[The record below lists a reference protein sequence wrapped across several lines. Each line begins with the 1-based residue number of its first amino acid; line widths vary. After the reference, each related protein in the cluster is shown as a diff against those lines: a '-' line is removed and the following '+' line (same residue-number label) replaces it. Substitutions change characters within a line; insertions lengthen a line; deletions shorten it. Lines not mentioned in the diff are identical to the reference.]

1 MALARP
7 GGHVG
12 DTKADSR
19 RRFLR
24 YLAASPLALLAS
36 SLPAFAQQRI
46 STEVLTAADALNV
59 FELEAIARHNVPP
72 AHFGYLSG
80 GVLDDRTVQSN
91 RQAFDAWGLR
101 ARRLIDVS
109 KVDLSISLF
118 GKALGSP
125 VILSPVSSQRAFHA
139 DGEAAAARAA
149 GKRKALQ
156 ILSGLATVSLEDVI
170 AAHASAGGGEVWQQ
184 IYTSNRPEAGLQISA
199 RADTAGAGAL
209 VLTVDLAGGMR
220 RETQAIGARADT
232 RECSSC
238 HRQGGGY
245 DFSRKKMF
253 DGVDKTGLVSP
264 TSSTLTWDYIARM
277 RDVTKK
283 CLLVKGIMTAED
295 AEIAVKRGVDGII
308 VSNHGGRSEESLVG
322 TLDVLPEI
330 AAAVKKRIPILIDGG
345 FRRGTDVFKALALG
359 ATAVCIGRPYVWGL
373 GAFGEDGVAA
383 ALRLIDDELAST
395 MRQTGVTSIAG
406 ITAHSLMKQ
415 AG

>member
-1 MALARP
+1 
-7 GGHVG
+7 V
-12 DTKADSR
+12 ADVEVESR

-24 YLAASPLALLAS
+24 YLAASPLAAS
-36 SLPAFAQQRI
+36 SVSAFAQQRI
-46 STEVLTAADALNV
+46 AAEVLKAGDALNV
-59 FELEAIARHNVPP
+59 FELEVIAKRNIPL

-109 KVDLSISLF
+109 RVDLSTTLF
-118 GKALGSP
+118 GKTIGSP

-139 DGEAAAARAA
+139 DGEAASARAA

-156 ILSGLATVSLEDVI
+156 ILSGLSTVSLEDVM
-170 AAHASAGGGEVWQQ
+170 AAHGGEVWQQ
-184 IYTSNRPEAGLQISA
+184 IYTTNRPDVGLQIA
-199 RADTAGAGAL
+199 KRADAAGAGAL

-253 DGVDKTGLVSP
+253 DGLNQAGLSTP
-264 TSSTLTWDYIARM
+264 TNSALTWDYIARM
-277 RDVTKK
+277 RDVSKK
-283 CLLVKGIMTAED
+283 RVLVKGVMTAED
-295 AEIAVKRGVDGII
+295 AELAVKHGLDGII

-330 AAAVKKRIPILIDGG
+330 AGAVRKRVPVLIDGG

-359 ATAVCIGRPYVWGL
+359 ASAVCIGRPYCWGL
-373 GAFGEDGVAA
+373 GAFGEEGVAA

-395 MRQTGVTSIAG
+395 MRQTGVTSIAA
-406 ITAHSLMKQ
+406 ITQKSLMKR
-415 AG
+415 AVSG

>member
-1 MALARP
+1 MADA
-7 GGHVG
+7 
-12 DTKADSR
+12 AAAR

-24 YLAASPLALLAS
+24 YLAASPLAFLAS

-46 STEVLTAADALNV
+46 STEVLKASDALNV
-59 FELEAIARHNVPP
+59 FELEAIAKRNVPV
-72 AHFGYLSG
+72 AHWGYLSG

-101 ARRLIDVS
+101 ARRLIDVTQVS
-109 KVDLSISLF
+109 LSTTLF
-118 GKALGSP
+118 GKTLGSP

-139 DGEAAAARAA
+139 DGEAASARAA

-156 ILSGLATVSLEDVI
+156 VLSGLTTVSLEDVMT
-170 AAHASAGGGEVWQQ
+170 AHGGEVWQQ
-184 IYTSNRPEAGLQISA
+184 IYTSNRPELGLQIA
-199 RADTAGAGAL
+199 RRADAAGAGAL

-220 RETQAIGARADT
+220 RETQAIGARADA

-253 DGVDKTGLVSP
+253 DGLDLAGVFTP
-264 TSSTLTWDYIARM
+264 TSSALTWDYIARL
-277 RDVTKK
+277 RDVSKK
-283 CLLVKGIMTAED
+283 RVLIKGVMTAED
-295 AEIAVKRGVDGII
+295 AELAVKRGLDGII
-308 VSNHGGRSEESLVG
+308 VSNHGGRAEESLVG

-330 AAAVKKRIPILIDGG
+330 AAAVKKRMPILIDGG

-359 ATAVCIGRPYVWGL
+359 ANAVCIGRPYCWGL
-373 GAFGEDGVAA
+373 GAFGEEGVET
-383 ALRLIDDELAST
+383 ALRLIDDELASA

-406 ITAHSLMKQ
+406 ITAKSLMKR
-415 AG
+415 AA